1 MQAGI
6 GLEKLGL
13 PPVAAGLAV
22 LVTALIVLDTFNQN
36 VLGEGTLNNPVNS
49 LGFAAAGK
57 GPFFSH
63 LFRIV
68 SAFHLCLGTSYSST
82 CILYF
87 HTRALLS
94 GDLH

>member
-1 MQAGI
+1 MCTTQAGI

-68 SAFHLCLGTSYSST
+68 SAFHLSFAAAPISYITMQEPFS
-82 CILYF
+82 
-87 HTRALLS
+87 S